1 MKNINFIENEEED
14 DFAKKLEEDL
24 EKESNIYINNFELK
38 SEKSDEELMKMSKEE
53 IITYKNIQ
61 ISQLRS
67 YINSL
72 EKEKED
78 LINNFKITTDTLIEK
93 IKQIEFNC
101 QGIRPQTAHII
112 KDINENKKKNSK
124 LKMIYL
130 MKKKMIMDLIKI

>member
-14 DFAKKLEEDL
+14 DFAKQLEEDL

-38 SEKSDEELMKMSKEE
+38 IEKSDDELLKMTKEE

-72 EKEKED
+72 EKEKD
-78 LINNFKITTDTLIEK
+78 
-93 IKQIEFNC
+93 
-101 QGIRPQTAHII
+101 
-112 KDINENKKKNSK
+112 
-124 LKMIYL
+124 
-130 MKKKMIMDLIKI
+130 DLIKNFK